1 MAARLREGPDQ
12 INALGRVLGERIDP
26 PPPPRV
32 RAALDGIRPGLVA
45 DGGNLELVDVAE
57 DGTVTIEMQGAC
69 RQCPAAGV
77 TLRDVIEP
85 RLRKQLPGI
94 TAVVA
99 I

>member
-12 INALGRVLGERIDP
+12 INALGRVLGERIEP
-26 PPPPRV
+26 PPPARV
-32 RAALDGIRPGLVA
+32 RAALDSIRPGLIA

-57 DGTVTIEMQGAC
+57 DGTVTVELQGAC
-69 RQCPAAGV
+69 RQCPAAGA
-77 TLRDVIEP
+77 TLFYVIEP
-85 RLRKQLPGI
+85 RLRKQLPGV